1 MAEIIDHGK
10 SIEIVLGIE
19 SFEYQKGTKEFS
31 IKDDVLII
39 MQATTEIKKP
49 IHQIPIVQ
57 ISEPAHTGASDLR
70 AKLRAFFFRDITSG
84 SGGESAYD
92 LWLAEGNTGTM
103 EDFLN
108 SLNQTFIVN
117 TW

>member
-10 SIEIVLGIE
+10 SIEIVLGTE

-49 IHQIPIVQ
+49 IHQIPI
-57 ISEPAHTGASDLR
+57 SEITNPVHTGAADLR
-70 AKLRAFFFRDITSG
+70 AKLRAFFFRDLSTG
-84 SGGESAYD
+84 SGESAYD
-92 LWLAEGNTGTM
+92 LWLSEGNNGTM